1 MAITLP
7 TSPRPSK
14 MVPRPIFTRNETR
27 PATGAGPVGRNLR
40 PGTRWA
46 WDFEYPPMTYE
57 QSLAFDD
64 LLTEDET
71 VIVDILQPGLAIGS
85 PGSGATVNGAGQ
97 SGRTL
102 NIKGVAAGY
111 VFRKGQWI
119 SVLSGGQWYAYKTRA
134 AATADG
140 AGNCA
145 VPLRTL
151 IRTPLANNA
160 VVEIASPKAE
170 GWVTLAEDAHEID
183 AVDRLIW
190 LRFTLEERD

>member
-71 VIVDILQPGLAIGS
+71 VIVDILQPGLVIGT

-102 NIKGVAAGY
+102 NIKGVAPGY
-111 VFRKGQWI
+111 VLRKGQWI
-119 SVLSGGQWYAYKTRA
+119 SVLSGGQWYAYKTSA

-160 VVEIASPKAE
+160 VVEIAAPKAE

-183 AVDRLIW
+183 AVDRLVW
-190 LRFTLEERD
+190 LSFTLEERD